1 MNFVITLKM
10 SYNYQIHACTMGFCK
25 KPQVPL
31 VMGVVDTGLLENTC
45 LHSELMKKPQA
56 PMPFYILHPVHH
68 HMLVEVWS
76 DTTYSISFPLRGVK
90 LIFILFQYN

>member
-1 MNFVITLKM
+1 MNFVITPKM
-10 SYNYQIHACTMGFCK
+10 SYNYQINACTVGFCK

-45 LHSELMKKPQA
+45 LPSKLMKKPQA

-68 HMLVEVWS
+68 HILVEVQS
-76 DTTYSISFPLRGVK
+76 VMELHSLTLVVFLMIGIQFH
-90 LIFILFQYN
+90 FH